1 MWVRY
6 QHFFSS
12 ICLLLLLLATGV
24 FAVEKIDCVNYSGE
38 PDSRCMYLRVLSSK
52 GFGLF
57 VVPDGEDVVLSNAI
71 PNEDFYVYAPLADN
85 DSVEVF
91 QQVSGSRVPVGH
103 MDMVNSGE
111 SRYISLGIKGLYPYS
126 NIVVGTSAT
135 STDEPNIFRVYNFYA
150 PALKY
155 YVDGTEV
162 TDLSKLQLEV
172 GDTLRVDVQAV
183 VTMGPSTNTLDT
195 TVTEKFFVSATG
207 ASADLDFRK
216 LSGKSLDEVGG
227 VPYVDLKNGEGSFLV
242 LAPRAVTDGSTFT
255 LSGYKDTK
263 DPKHFF
269 VVGPFP
275 GDLQF
280 VNPDMPILEKAAIY
294 DVDGD
299 GIGDS
304 ISTWF
309 GGKMDSV
316 EVKKFFYAWPTDK
329 KFNEYGGD
337 VKNLGKGFGLPD
349 VDVDL
354 QSEDATGAVK
364 AYVCSSV
371 GNRCDTLKTALLD
384 SIGAVIQMATLVKG
398 NSTTDTLVLRFN
410 KSLDTAWTEGDGLM
424 VNGKSIDV
432 EAIRKVENV
441 WTFVVESGV
450 VSVGDRIK
458 IETTCEK
465 VLTAADGV
473 STKKNNQEVVIK
485 NAGRVYMDGENNG
498 FYDRDGD
505 GRMDSASVGF
515 DMPVTEDD
523 LKNMELIF
531 YWLDND
537 GDVIE
542 IKPSPRDLTI
552 SDDGLVVG
560 FALDPQKFNVM
571 EMLTSIDS
579 SRVSRKSTQKK
590 YGYVAM
596 TNKMTV
602 DGKDTTEEFLF
613 DMNDYMA
620 PVIAENFLN
629 PESFQYMAPDKF
641 TVTFSEAIDYEKF
654 SMTDDCLAFY
664 VDGAWMHYSLTS
676 AEWSDGGRKVTFFME
691 AGEDLAE
698 RMNPADSVRFD
709 NFTSG
714 LVDMNGNLVSEKSPA
729 VMVEGDPR
737 VIMKTTSFAD
747 LNRAQELSDKVKPF
761 SIDHVADKLDKDDAS
776 SLGVLMD
783 IGFST
788 IMKNDSGV
796 TALDLENSGLTWELN
811 VYTNLGVYVGGASGK
826 ISCDDSFFKGNC
838 FENPDKLYVRWN
850 MRSDDGRRV
859 GVGVYLAK
867 FKVKVFGAKDEF
879 LIERVFRWGVG
890 ASRK

>member
-1 MWVRY
+1 MRVRY
-6 QHFFSS
+6 QHFFGV
-12 ICLLLLLLATGV
+12 IYLLLLALATGV

-57 VVPDGEDVVLSNAI
+57 VVPEGEEVVTSNALI
-71 PNEDFYVYAPLADN
+71 NEDFYVYAPLADN
-85 DSVEVF
+85 DSVDVF
-91 QQVSGSRVPVGH
+91 QQEGGTNKAVSH
-103 MDMVNSGE
+103 MEKVNSGE
-111 SRYISLGIKGLYPYS
+111 TGILKLGIKGLYPHT
-126 NIVVGTSAT
+126 NIAVGTAPSE
-135 STDEPNIFRVYNFYA
+135 SSDPNIFRVYNFYA

-155 YVDGTEV
+155 YVEGKQV
-162 TDLSKLQLEV
+162 TDLTKLRLEV

-183 VTMGPSTNTLDT
+183 VTLGPGTDNVDT
-195 TVTEKFFVSATG
+195 TVNENFLVSTSG
-207 ASADLDFRK
+207 ACDKLDFRQ
-216 LSGKSLDEVGG
+216 LSGKPLEESNGTPVVKLE
-227 VPYVDLKNGEGSFLV
+227 KGEGSFLL
-242 LAPRAVTDGSTFT
+242 LATQAVTDGSTFT

-263 DPKHFF
+263 NPKNFF
-269 VVGPFP
+269 VEGPFP

-280 VNPDMPILEKAAIY
+280 VNPDMPVLENAAIY

-309 GGKMDSV
+309 SGNMDSV
-316 EVKKFFYAWPTDK
+316 EVKTFFYAWPTDK
-329 KFNEYGGD
+329 KYKEYGGD
-337 VKNLGKGFGLPD
+337 VKKTSKGYGLPD
-349 VDVDL
+349 VKVEI
-354 QSEDATGAVK
+354 QSEKASGGVK
-364 AYVCSSV
+364 AYICTSV
-371 GNRCDTLKTALLD
+371 GNRCDTLSTALQD

-398 NSTTDTLVLRFN
+398 NSTTDTLIIRFN
-410 KSLDTAWTEGDGLM
+410 KSLDTSWTEGDGLK
-424 VNGKSIDV
+424 VNGMSVDV
-432 EAIRKVENV
+432 EAIKKAENV
-441 WTFVVESGV
+441 WTFVVESGAV
-450 VSVGDRIK
+450 FVGDKIK
-458 IETTCEK
+458 IETVCKK

-473 STKKNNQEVVIK
+473 PTKKNNQEVVVS
-485 NAGRVYMDGENNG
+485 NSGRVYMDGENNG

-515 DMPVTEDD
+515 GMPVTEGD

-560 FALDPQKFNVM
+560 FSLDPAKFDVM
-571 EMLTSIDS
+571 EMLTDINPE
-579 SRVSRKSTQKK
+579 RVSPKSSKK
-590 YGYVAM
+590 EYGYVTM

-602 DGKDTTEEFLF
+602 DGKDTTEEFQVE
-613 DMNDYMA
+613 MNDYMA
-620 PVIAENFLN
+620 PVIADNFLN
-629 PESFQYMAPDKF
+629 PESFQYMVPDKF
-641 TVTFSEAIDYEKF
+641 TLTFSEAIDYEKF

-664 VDGAWMHYSLTS
+664 VDGSWVNYSLTA
-676 AEWSDGGRKVTFFME
+676 AEWSEGGRKVTFFME
-691 AGEDLAE
+691 AGKDLSE

-714 LVDMNGNLVSEKSPA
+714 LVDKKGNLVSERSPA

-747 LNRAQELSDKVKPF
+747 LNRALELSDKVKPF
-761 SIDHVADKLDKDDAS
+761 SIDHVASKLDEEDAS

-788 IMKNDSGV
+788 IMKNDSGA
-796 TALDLENSGLTWELN
+796 TALDLEKSGLTWELY
-811 VYTNLGVYVGGASGK
+811 VYTNLGVYVGSASGK

-838 FENPDKLYVRWN
+838 FENPDKLYVLLN
-850 MRSDDGRRV
+850 MRSDD
-859 GVGVYLAK
+859 
-867 FKVKVFGAKDEF
+867 
-879 LIERVFRWGVG
+879 
-890 ASRK
+890 